1 MRVRVLS
8 PSDRQDI
15 TARVANDFALRTEN
29 LEKYF
34 PPSKTGWR
42 ALLHPIAKLTV
53 PALLGVSFDV
63 KPGEVLALVGANG
76 AGKSTLLR
84 ILTTLLLPTRGRAE
98 ICGFDVAREPAKIR
112 RRLGYHTGADACLYA
127 RLSGRENLE
136 LFALLNNLSRSET
149 SQRIADLTDLL
160 GLGSLLDRQVRTL
173 STGNVHRLGLARAL
187 LHAPSVLLLDEPT
200 RSLDPLA
207 AAEFRR
213 FLLQR
218 VVAERGTTV
227 LFASHTLDE
236 VEQLAGRIAVL
247 DQGRMLICGT
257 PSAVK
262 AAAGMET
269 LEGSLEILARRTVNR
284 VS

>member
-1 MRVRVLS
+1 MGK
-8 PSDRQDI
+8 P
-15 TARVANDFALRTEN
+15 ALCVEN

-34 PPSKTGWR
+34 PPATSGWR
-42 ALLHPIAKLTV
+42 ALLQPIANLSV
-53 PALLGVSFDV
+53 PALRGVSFDV

-98 ICGFDVAREPAKIR
+98 VCGFDVAREPERVR
-112 RRLGYHTGADACLYA
+112 RQLGYHTGADACLYA

-136 LFALLNNLSRSET
+136 LFAELNNLRHADASR
-149 SQRIADLTDLL
+149 RIADLTDLL
-160 GLGSLLDRQVRTL
+160 GLGALLDRQVRTL
-173 STGNVHRLGLARAL
+173 STGSIHRLGLARAM
-187 LHAPSVLLLDEPT
+187 LHQPSVLLLDEPT

-213 FLLQR
+213 FLLQQI
-218 VVAERGTTV
+218 VAERGTTV
-227 LFASHTLDE
+227 LFASHTLAE

-247 DQGRMLICGT
+247 DKGRMLICGT

-262 AAAGMET
+262 AAAGAET
-269 LEGSLEILARRTVNR
+269 LENSLEILAGR
-284 VS
+284 SADHAS